1 MHQTSTSRSS
11 DPASELVDQLTRAG
25 SSLSATVG
33 SVVAAQCRLGG
44 ARCGVLLRLGPG
56 SSVDVLAV
64 EPALTPGSQ
73 APLWLAQSAELAPRA
88 IDGGRTVVAGLAM
101 SGDPDAGHD
110 DEHLVVIPVR
120 GMAGFQGVSAFVV
133 QSMQP
138 QELGPARERL
148 EVSMALLGLLELRQ
162 DIVQRE
168 EAVHRLRSALEVL
181 AAVDRHSRFRAGA
194 MALVNELAA
203 RWSAERVA
211 LGMVR
216 GRAVNVET
224 ISNVDKVVR
233 SMQLVQDLGSAMEEC
248 ADQDLELVY
257 IPATSADADAVA
269 TPDAIVREA
278 AELSQRHGPTA
289 VCLLPLRRGDEVVGV
304 VSVERAASTPLTNG
318 DVETLRLALDLCSV
332 RLADRFEQ
340 DRWAGARL
348 AAWGRRGLATIVGP
362 RHTWAKLA
370 AVLSLAVLV
379 VVSVVEAPDRVRAPF
394 EVRADGRRVVPA
406 PFEGYISEVL
416 VRPGDAVVAGETV
429 MASLETAELRLSLAA
444 EEAAMASKER
454 EADAARSADRIAE
467 AQIAEAAAREAGA
480 RVGLLRHRLAQ
491 ARITAP
497 ISGVVIAGD
506 LDGLSGA
513 PVRAGETLFEIAPE
527 GSLSARLAIDERRIV
542 DLAVGQRG
550 QLAPASFPQR
560 RIGFTVDRIAAGA
573 VPEGGRNVFA
583 VDVMLDER
591 PEWLRPGM
599 EGEARVEV
607 GRGSYL
613 RLWTRELSD
622 WLRLKLWW

>member
-1 MHQTSTSRSS
+1 
-11 DPASELVDQLTRAG
+11 
-25 SSLSATVG
+25 
-33 SVVAAQCRLGG
+33 
-44 ARCGVLLRLGPG
+44 LLRLGPG
-56 SSVDVLAV
+56 ASVDVLAV
-64 EPALTPGSQ
+64 EPGLAPGGQ
-73 APLWLAQSAELAPRA
+73 APLWLAQCAELAQRA
-88 IDGGRTVVAGLAM
+88 IDGGRTVVAGLAL
-101 SGDPDAGHD
+101 SGDPDAGHEE
-110 DEHLVVIPVR
+110 EHLIVIPVR
-120 GMAGFQGVSAFVV
+120 GMAGFQGVSGFVV
-133 QSMQP
+133 RSDRP
-138 QELGPARERL
+138 QDLGPARERL

-162 DIVQRE
+162 GIAQRE
-168 EAVHRLRSALEVL
+168 EAVLRLRSAMEVL
-181 AAVDRHSRFRAGA
+181 AAVDRHARFRAGA
-194 MALVNELAA
+194 MALVNELSA

-216 GRAVNVET
+216 GRSVNVET

-257 IPATSADADAVA
+257 IPATGADAEVVA

-278 AELSQRHGPTA
+278 AELSLRHGPTA

-304 VSVERAASTPLTNG
+304 VSVERAASAPLTNG
-318 DVETLRLALDLCSV
+318 DVETLRLALDLCSS

-348 AAWGRRGLATIVGP
+348 AAWGRRAMATVVGP

-370 AVLSLAVLV
+370 AVLSLAGLV

-394 EVRADGRRVVPA
+394 EVRAEGRRVVPA
-406 PFEGYISEVL
+406 PFEGYIREVL

-429 MASLETAELRLSLAA
+429 LASLETAELRLSLAA

-454 EADAARSADRIAE
+454 EADGARSADRIAE

-491 ARITAP
+491 ARIAAP

-527 GSLSARLAIDERRIV
+527 GSLSARLAVDERRIV

-560 RIGFTVDRIAAGA
+560 KIGFTVERIATGA
-573 VPEGGRNVFA
+573 APEGGRNAFA
-583 VDVMLDER
+583 VDVVLDER
-591 PEWLRPGM
+591 PAWLRPGM

-613 RLWTRELSD
+613 RLWTRELTD